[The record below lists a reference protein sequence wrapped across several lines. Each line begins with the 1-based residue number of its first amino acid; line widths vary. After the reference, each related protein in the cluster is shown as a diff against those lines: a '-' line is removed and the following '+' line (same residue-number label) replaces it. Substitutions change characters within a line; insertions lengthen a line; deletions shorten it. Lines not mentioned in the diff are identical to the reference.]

1 MSPLNIAEVIATFPP
16 LHGGMGYVC
25 YHNALQLSRQGH
37 KVSVFT
43 LDHGKEIDIPDPE
56 EFQVHRI
63 KPLMLHGDGGP
74 VPQLATRLKKFDIV
88 HLHYPFFG
96 GAEYVYLASLLSKVP
111 YFLTYHMD
119 VVGNTPLKRAVLSV
133 YNPLLAGRILRRA
146 NLVGAVTRQHLESSQ
161 AAPFVTPSRLVEI
174 PNGVDTNTFHPG
186 EKSQRLVEKHGLS
199 GKTVVLFVGNL
210 QPFKGIQVL
219 IDAMAGIE
227 DPDVVAIIV
236 GGGYAEEQYR
246 NEVSERRL
254 EDKILFAGPQTPSG
268 ELPDYYRT
276 ADFLVL
282 PSTHSE
288 SFGLVVLEAFASGKP
303 AIVSALPGP
312 AAIVDKGEDGLIA
325 EVGDAD
331 SLREQILILHRD
343 SALRKRMG
351 ISALKKAREKY
362 TWEAV
367 ARTLEEAFHR
377 IKSSNRVISA

>member
-1 MSPLNIAEVIATFPP
+1 MRPLKIAEVIATFPP

-25 YHNALQLSRQGH
+25 YHSAMQLSRLGH
-37 KVSVFT
+37 DVSVFT
-43 LDHGKEIDIPDPE
+43 LDHGKEFDIPDPPD
-56 EFQVHRI
+56 FQVHRI

-74 VPQLATRLKKFDIV
+74 VPQLVTRLRDFDIV

-96 GAEYVYLASLLSKVP
+96 GAEYVYLASLLSGVP

-119 VVGNTPLKRAVLSV
+119 VVGNTPLKRAVLSI
-133 YNPLLAGRILRRA
+133 YEPLLAGRILRRA

-161 AAPFVTPSRLVEI
+161 AAPFVNPSRLVEI

-186 EKSQRLVEKHGLS
+186 HKSQRLVEKHGLS

-227 DPDVVAIIV
+227 DPEIIAVIV

-246 NEVSERRL
+246 SEVSERRL
-254 EDKILFAGPQTPSG
+254 EEKIIFAGPQTPSG

-312 AAIVDKGEDGLIA
+312 AAIVDEGKDGMIA
-325 EVGDAD
+325 EVGNPCF
-331 SLREQILILHRD
+331 LREQILALHRNKT
-343 SALRKRMG
+343 LRDEMG

-367 ARTLEEAFHR
+367 TRTLEEAFYQ
-377 IKSSNRVISA
+377 IKGENI

>member
-1 MSPLNIAEVIATFPP
+1 MRPLNIAEVIATFPP

-25 YHNALQLSRQGH
+25 YHNALQLSRLGH

-43 LDHGKEIDIPDPE
+43 LDHCKEIDIPDPE

-74 VPQLATRLKKFDIV
+74 VPQLVSRLKKFDMV

-96 GAEYVYLASLLSKVP
+96 GAEYVYLASLLSGVP

-133 YNPLLAGRILRRA
+133 YEPLLAGRILRRA
-146 NLVGAVTRQHLESSQ
+146 SLVGAVTRQHLESSQ
-161 AAPFVTPSRLVEI
+161 AAPFVHPSRLVEI
-174 PNGVDTNTFHPG
+174 PNGVDTGTFHPG
-186 EKSQRLVEKHGLS
+186 PKSQRLVEKHGLS

-227 DPDVVAIIV
+227 APDIVAVIV

-246 NEVSERRL
+246 KEVSERKL
-254 EDKILFAGPQTPSG
+254 EDKIIFVGPQTASG
-268 ELPDYYRT
+268 DLPDYYRT

-312 AAIVDKGEDGLIA
+312 AAIVEEGKDGFIA
-325 EVGDAD
+325 KVGDPY
-331 SLREQILILHRD
+331 SLREQIMVLHGN
-343 SALRKRMG
+343 SVLRERMG

-367 ARTLEEAFHR
+367 ARTLEEAFYE
-377 IKSSNRVISA
+377 IKGIKI